1 MQIYNI
7 GHKRHSVD
15 RKMVMAKLNNMMMSF
30 GAKLSL
36 GGNITGGIA
45 NFNQGF
51 MEIFKES
58 VAGEYFTFSNFK
70 HANKMYFENL
80 GHNLLE
86 AGED

>member
-7 GHKRHSVD
+7 GHKRHSID
-15 RKMVMAKLNNMMMSF
+15 REMVMAKLNNMMMSVA
-30 GAKLSL
+30 AKLSL
-36 GGNITGGIA
+36 GGNVAGGIA

-70 HANKMYFENL
+70 RANKMYFDSL
-80 GHNLLE
+80 GRNLLE

>member
-7 GHKRHSVD
+7 GHKRHSMD
-15 RKMVMAKLNNMMMSF
+15 RKMVMAKLNNMIMSF

-36 GGNITGGIA
+36 GGNVMGGIA

-58 VAGEYFTFSNFK
+58 IAGEYFTFSNFK
-70 HANKMYFENL
+70 HANKIYFDSL
-80 GHNLLE
+80 GRNLLE